1 MNKLTIAL
9 LLLLSTYT
17 SIAQTVRYLEKKDY
31 EKEAGNN
38 MVFVQ
43 PSVSENNSRLAITT
57 FKTDFSKDYKQIK
70 SAYSSKIINLKNGR
84 LELNQDGISASYF
97 QNELIVADFS
107 KLNQWLETGKYM
119 SEVANAPYFLML
131 GNNEK
136 RNMGKPPEGYYPY
149 SPIGKYWGFASSD
162 LQKLSSVLAEEKNGQ
177 FEIIYKFDFNIG
189 KLSPDGTKIYGGN
202 PKQKNIKIYNIQSGK
217 LLQTIKFKEMPLD
230 VLILNDNRLFCSLMK
245 YKLGANEMVY
255 SAKILSPDG
264 LSTIKEF
271 SNLSLHSQIT
281 DNGQYLIS
289 VSDSGTIKLID
300 VASGQILTETKDTY
314 IIKVADLAIKGGKSV
329 SPLLKI
335 NGGDFCLIPYST
347 GIMSLFNTK
356 ERKVVAS
363 IFTDMEDWAVI
374 AKDGRIDGTQ
384 GAFEKLEWRE
394 YDGDKLVRTASVE
407 SSFDKYYTP
416 RLLYTILNGDE
427 PIAPE
432 VNAVKTVTID
442 EDMKQVPALE
452 WLNVNDKTVTREA
465 GSLATYSSI
474 QKSITLQLK
483 VTANMDRI
491 KEVRLY
497 HNGKLVGNQP
507 ANGTASYTFSAS
519 LNSLFGDANSIYAIA
534 STKDGLDSEKCKLTV
549 TYSEKDKTKAKLYA
563 LVVGI
568 NKYQNP
574 RYELNYALP
583 DATAIKNQLEKGG
596 AALFE
601 SIVVKTLFEGQAT
614 KANVINAFNE
624 MSSTVQEQ
632 DMFIFYYAGH
642 GTMSEAPANEF
653 YIVPQDVTQLYG
665 NETLLKEKAISA
677 SEIKKLSMAIN
688 AQKQVFIIDA
698 CHSAGALNS
707 AVTRG
712 AAEEKA
718 IGQLAR
724 STGTFWLTA
733 AGSEQFATEFAQL
746 GHGVFTYSLLEALQG
761 KDAGI
766 ISDGSLT
773 IRELS
778 TYIEQRV
785 PELSAKYKGTAQ
797 YPASFS
803 FGYDFPI
810 LIFGMKN

>member
-1 MNKLTIAL
+1 
-9 LLLLSTYT
+9 
-17 SIAQTVRYLEKKDY
+17 
-31 EKEAGNN
+31 
-38 MVFVQ
+38 MVMVL
-43 PSVSENNSRLAITT
+43 PSVSEDNNRLGITT
-57 FKTDFSKDYKQIK
+57 SKTDFSKDYKQLK

-84 LELNQDGISASYF
+84 LELNQDGIYARNIK
-97 QNELIVADFS
+97 NELHVMDFS
-107 KLNQWLETGKYM
+107 KLNQWLTVEQNMIET
-119 SEVANAPYFLML
+119 SNASSFIWLT
-131 GNNEK
+131 NNEK
-136 RNMGKPPEGYYPY
+136 KIISKPPVGYF
-149 SPIGKYWGFASSD
+149 PIIPSGKYRVFQSTDFNPPHSA
-162 LQKLSSVLAEEKNGQ
+162 LAEEKNGQ
-177 FEIIYKFDFNIG
+177 YEIKYQFDIQNVTI
-189 KLSPDGTKIYGGN
+189 SPDSTKLYGIN
-202 PKQKNIKIYNIQSGK
+202 LKESSIKVYSLQSGK
-217 LLQTIKFKEMPLD
+217 LLQTIEFKEESPY
-230 VLILNDNRLFCSLMK
+230 LIQMLNDNRMFCNLMGNK
-245 YKLGANEMVY
+245 SGKNGSGF

-271 SNLSLHSQIT
+271 FNTERQTQIL
-281 DNGQYLIS
+281 DNGREFIS
-289 VSDSGTIKLID
+289 VSPNGTIKLID
-300 VASGQILTETKDTY
+300 VASGNILFEAKDTY
-314 IIKVADLAIKGGKSV
+314 IKAVDKAAILIPNEKGKKSV
-329 SPLLKI
+329 SNGGLTKI
-335 NGGDFCLIPYST
+335 NGGAFYLITYST
-347 GIMSLFNTK
+347 GIMSLFSTK
-356 ERKVVAS
+356 ERKVVAN

-394 YDGDKLVRTASVE
+394 YDGDKLMRTASVE

-427 PIAPE
+427 LLTDGA
-432 VNAVKTVTID
+432 VAVKTVTID
-442 EDMKQVPALE
+442 EDMKQVPTLE
-452 WLNVNDKTVTREA
+452 FLDVNEKAVTRDA
-465 GSLATYSSI
+465 GTMATFSSK
-474 QKSITLQLK
+474 QKNIVVRLK
-483 VTANMDRI
+483 ITANLNQV

-507 ANGTASYTFSAS
+507 ANGTANYSFTAS
-519 LNSLFGDANSIYAIA
+519 LNSLFGDANSMHAIA
-534 STKDGLDSEKCKLTV
+534 STNDGLDSEKCKLTV
-549 TYSEKDKTKAKLYA
+549 TYAEKDNTKPKLYA

-574 RYELNYALP
+574 KYELNYALP
-583 DATAIKNQLEKGG
+583 DATAIKGQLEKGG
-596 AALFE
+596 SALFE
-601 SIVVKTLFEGQAT
+601 SIVIKTLFEGQAT
-614 KANVINAFNE
+614 KANVINVFKE

-665 NETLLKEKAISA
+665 NEALLKEKAISA

-733 AGSEQFATEFAQL
+733 AGSDQFATEFAQL

-761 KDAGI
+761 KDAGTI
-766 ISDGSLT
+766 TDGSLT

-785 PELSAKYKGTAQ
+785 PELSAKYKGAAQ

-803 FGYDFPI
+803 FGNDFPI
-810 LIFGMKN
+810 LIFGSKN

>member
-1 MNKLTIAL
+1 MLKSKSWKMNNLITSL
-9 LLLLSTYT
+9 LLLLGTYT
-17 SIAQTVRYLEKKDY
+17 SMAQSQRFLEK
-31 EKEAGNN
+31 
-38 MVFVQ
+38 
-43 PSVSENNSRLAITT
+43 RT
-57 FKTDFSKDYKQIK
+57 FKEGSAAAGYVVLSPSTNIDNSKLAVTNTYYDPIKILSKPTANSTLLNLLTGRMEANFNDNFLLFLGNELLYADMVTYKYSYFIPETREKTAIEVPKEFWIMGTHGKYIIASNFKAQKSLLLEIENGVTTVKHKFDLGFLKISSDSTKVYGKKTYSDHTIWIYELESGRKIK
-70 SAYSSKIINLKNGR
+70 SVKSTESFEFQMLNNGKFVTSSLNTISIID
-84 LELNQDGISASYF
+84 E
-97 QNELIVADFS
+97 
-107 KLNQWLETGKYM
+107 
-119 SEVANAPYFLML
+119 
-131 GNNEK
+131 
-136 RNMGKPPEGYYPY
+136 MGKPTLEFTDTGI
-149 SPIGKYWGFASSD
+149 SFTINDIESEIISINAKGVIKLWDISSGK
-162 LQKLSSVLAEEKNGQ
+162 KLAEV
-177 FEIIYKFDFNIG
+177 
-189 KLSPDGTKIYGGN
+189 T
-202 PKQKNIKIYNIQSGK
+202 
-217 LLQTIKFKEMPLD
+217 
-230 VLILNDNRLFCSLMK
+230 
-245 YKLGANEMVY
+245 
-255 SAKILSPDG
+255 
-264 LSTIKEF
+264 
-271 SNLSLHSQIT
+271 
-281 DNGQYLIS
+281 
-289 VSDSGTIKLID
+289 
-300 VASGQILTETKDTY
+300 DTY
-314 IIKVADLAIKGGKSV
+314 IGQSISNKRISAPFKVSGGE
-329 SPLLKI
+329 
-335 NGGDFCLIPYST
+335 FYLIPYSN
-347 GIMSLFNTK
+347 GIISVFSSK
-356 ERKVVAS
+356 ERKVVANL
-363 IFTDMEDWAVI
+363 FFDELDWAII

-427 PIAPE
+427 PIAPD
-432 VNAVKTVTID
+432 VNAVKTITID

-465 GSLATYSSI
+465 GNVATYSSM
-474 QKSITLQLK
+474 QKSITLRLK

-596 AALFE
+596 SALFE

-614 KANVINAFNE
+614 KANVISAFKE

-642 GTMSEAPANEF
+642 GTMSESPANEF

-733 AGSEQFATEFAQL
+733 AGSDQFATEFAQL

-761 KDAGI
+761 KDAATI
-766 ISDGSLT
+766 TDGSLT

-803 FGYDFPI
+803 FGNDFPI
-810 LIFGMKN
+810 LIFRVKN